1 MTTSAPQPPVKH
13 HITPLAIGLVVVFA
27 FTALFTS
34 ALHNPEPRDVEV
46 AIVGTSVEVDQLQ
59 HGLNSLMPHGFTLHA
74 YADERSASDALTDQD
89 VDGVYMPQTIPRPQ
103 LLIASA
109 DGFAVSDL
117 IKAVFGNLGGQ
128 GAAIRDLAP
137 LPAYDSKGISSFWA
151 VAGTTIGSLIFSG
164 ALFLLTS
171 RTSARKRFTIICAF
185 APLAG
190 LTAALDARFVAHGLE
205 GQFWVVAG
213 ILALVSAA
221 TAMTSA
227 GVIRLVGAPGIALC
241 VIGLAFVCLPGSGGP
256 LGYQFLP
263 AGYQA
268 FTHGLPSTAGISALR
283 GAIYFDGAGTLTPI
297 LVLAGW
303 VIGGIGLYALAT
315 VVRRSHPHPPML
327 GVPHHHLETLKL
339 VESASL
345 KPSGH

>member
-1 MTTSAPQPPVKH
+1 VTTSASHPPVRH

-27 FTALFTS
+27 FIALFTS

-46 AIVGTSVEVDQLQ
+46 AIVGTSVEVGQLQ
-59 HGLNSLMPHGFTLHA
+59 DGLNSLMPDGFTLHA
-74 YADERSASDALTDQD
+74 YPDEHSASDALTDQE
-89 VDGVYMPQTIPRPQ
+89 VDGVYLPHTTPRPQ

-109 DGFAVSDL
+109 DGFAVSDVL
-117 IKAVFGNLGGQ
+117 KAVFGNLGGH

-137 LPAYDSKGISSFWA
+137 LPAYDSKGISGFMA

-171 RTSARKRFTIICAF
+171 RTSARRRFTIICAF

-190 LTAALDARFVAHGLE
+190 VTAALDVRFVAHGLE
-205 GQFWVVAG
+205 GRFWAVAG

-241 VIGLAFVCLPGSGGP
+241 VIGLAFLCLPASGGP

-263 AGYQA
+263 ASYQA

-283 GAIYFDGAGTLTPI
+283 GAIYFDGAGILTPI

-303 VIGGIGLYALAT
+303 VIGGIGLYGVAT
-315 VVRRSHPHPPML
+315 LVRQSHPHPPML
-327 GVPHHHLETLKL
+327 GVPDQHLEILKL
-339 VESASL
+339 AEAGSL
-345 KPSGH
+345 KPSAR